1 MATAPTIPSNFLG
14 TFVSFTVYP
23 SSILG
28 SSYQDVKLLA
38 ILDYQT
44 AMTYA
49 DVASMHAN
57 VYPLI
62 PQADQP
68 LNDFTSYSYLKIEFS
83 SGQIGIIGIP
93 WIVGWN
99 TAANCGLTQVVNS
112 TITVVVTGVSAA
124 DLPIIQQMLVMNGYN
139 NISLTLT

>member
-1 MATAPTIPSNFLG
+1 MSTPTIPSNFLG
-14 TFVSFTVYP
+14 TYVTFTVYP

-28 SSYQDVKLLA
+28 SNYQNVKLLA

-44 AMTYA
+44 AMSYA

-57 VYPLI
+57 VFPLI
-62 PQADQP
+62 PQAEQP

-99 TAANCGLTQVVNS
+99 TVANCGLTQVTNS
-112 TITVVVTGVSAA
+112 TITAVVSGVSAA
-124 DLPIIQQMLVMNGYN
+124 DIPVIQQLLVMNGYN
-139 NISLTLT
+139 NITLTLT

>member
-1 MATAPTIPSNFLG
+1 MATPIIPSNFLG

-28 SSYQDVKLLA
+28 SSYQNVKLLA

-44 AMTYA
+44 AMSFM

-68 LNDFTSYSYLKIEFS
+68 ANDFTSYSYLKIQFA

-99 TAANCGLTQVVNS
+99 TAANCGLTQTVNS
-112 TITVVVTGVSAA
+112 TITAVINGVSAA
-124 DLPIIQQMLVMNGYN
+124 DIPTIQQLLVMNGYN
-139 NISLTLT
+139 TFVITLT